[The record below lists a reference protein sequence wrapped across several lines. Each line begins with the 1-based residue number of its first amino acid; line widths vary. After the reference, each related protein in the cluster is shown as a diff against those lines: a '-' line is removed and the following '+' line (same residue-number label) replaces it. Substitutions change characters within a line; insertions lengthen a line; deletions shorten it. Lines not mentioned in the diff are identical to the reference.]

1 MARVLRL
8 LKPARCRSE
17 RVGPF
22 CGNATTVAATT
33 EPPVELE
40 VCQAC
45 SAVLMDAATFESLSW
60 GTIDAISSLAMQAT
74 KPHEEVKL
82 QGLKDRQKS
91 EEAAA
96 KRRKK
101 RPENLKRNDAVQT
114 GEHTPPAG
122 GLRRRAA
129 IFVQPLSRTKR
140 CGEYRVTKP
149 PA

>member
-22 CGNATTVAATT
+22 CGKATPVVPTT

-45 SAVLMDAATFESLSW
+45 SAVRMNAPTFESPSW

-74 KPHEEVKL
+74 KPHTEVKL
-82 QGLKDRQKS
+82 
-91 EEAAA
+91 
-96 KRRKK
+96 
-101 RPENLKRNDAVQT
+101 NLKPAV
-114 GEHTPPAG
+114 GKLAKG
-122 GLRRRAA
+122 
-129 IFVQPLSRTKR
+129 SK
-140 CGEYRVTKP
+140 
-149 PA
+149 